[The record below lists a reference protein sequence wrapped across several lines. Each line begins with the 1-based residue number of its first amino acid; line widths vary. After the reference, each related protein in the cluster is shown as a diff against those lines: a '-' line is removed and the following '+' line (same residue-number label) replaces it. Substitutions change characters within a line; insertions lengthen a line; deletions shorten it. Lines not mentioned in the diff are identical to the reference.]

1 MNGYLLKKS
10 PGRLTEH
17 DSAHPNRGF
26 TIVEL
31 MIVLVIMF
39 MVASAA
45 YSILASLTRG
55 YTGQNVA
62 ADTQQNLRIGID
74 FMVRDIRMA
83 GLDPLRL
90 GNTGVT
96 AATPTLFSFTA
107 DRNMDGDPNDTGEQ
121 ITFAYSNGKLEYTD
135 EISTETLNER
145 ITDFAFTYLDDDDA
159 VTTDIDRIRTVT
171 IDMTIR
177 APAGSHRPI
186 ERSSTARVRCRNLG
200 L

>member
-1 MNGYLLKKS
+1 MNGYLLNKS
-10 PGRLTEH
+10 TGRLAEYDT
-17 DSAHPNRGF
+17 AHPNRGF
-26 TIVEL
+26 TVVEL

-62 ADTQQNLRIGID
+62 ADTQQNLRIGMD

-121 ITFAYSNGKLEYTD
+121 ITFAYSDGKLEYTD
-135 EISTETLNER
+135 EIGTETLNER
-145 ITDFAFTYLDDDDA
+145 ITDFSFTYLDADNA

-177 APAGSHRPI
+177 APAGSHSPI
-186 ERSSTARVRCRNLG
+186 ERTGTARVRCRNLG